1 MRFRKGLSSRTV
13 PDTVILRVA
22 GSMAPLNLLVGEP
35 SATDSPRSTSLRVAE
50 RLNPSQIPTRLLTLT
65 SLLTLTLTQCRP
77 GKIRQHRAGRDARRR
92 SDVMAHDHH
101 AAHRLRWP

>member
-50 RLNPSQIPTRLLTLT
+50 RLNPSQIPTLLLTLT
-65 SLLTLTLTQCRP
+65 SLLTLTLTLIQT
-77 GKIRQHRAGRDARRR
+77 RQDTAASSWERRQTQERRDGA
-92 SDVMAHDHH
+92 
-101 AAHRLRWP
+101 